1 MAASGKDPVVLTVD
15 SVSQLFNAPDA
26 NPFVNDE
33 ATVLGEAAFDRLL
46 RRQLVERRINLAGVP
61 LWVSLPADQVTPDLE
76 PQLAVAIQ
84 RYCDERIEDNRL
96 TIRHSRLQ
104 HGMGLGIVFLLTLLV
119 AAVAYLL
126 LVTVFA
132 DSSSVVQG
140 IIAGLVCVFT
150 WVILWDP
157 LEALLFEW
165 VEPARENRVLEQ
177 IRQMPVSIQPR
188 S

>member
-1 MAASGKDPVVLTVD
+1 MAASENDPVVLTVD
-15 SVSQLFNAPDA
+15 SVGQLFNAPDA

-33 ATVLGEAAFDRLL
+33 ATVLGEAAFDRLV
-46 RRQLVERRINLAGVP
+46 RRQLVERRSDLAGSP
-61 LWVSLPADQVTPDLE
+61 LVVSLPAEQVTPELE
-76 PQLAVAIQ
+76 PQLAAAIR
-84 RYCDERIEDNRL
+84 RYCDSRIEDNRL

-104 HGMGLGIVFLLTLLV
+104 HGLGLGLVFLLVLLV

-132 DSSSVVQG
+132 DSSAVVQG
-140 IIAGLVCVFT
+140 IVAGLVCVFT

-165 VEPARENRVLEQ
+165 VEPARENRVLEK
-177 IRQMPVSIQPR
+177 IRQMPVSVRPR
-188 S
+188 P